1 MGRQAA
7 ANATSSGGALAGFR
21 LRCGTARFEPRL
33 IAVVALACVA
43 APAGGV
49 QPVQLVVNQVAPP
62 NHFYHKDV
70 LLPWAGEVKRVTQGR
85 VRLRFSVAPL
95 GSYRR
100 NFDMVWA
107 GLLDIAGGN
116 QSATPGRFVVT
127 QVNETPFLA
136 TSDVEALSVALWRT
150 HQRFLHRAEEF
161 AGTRLLSLHASG
173 TQHWVTVEEPIRQL
187 SDMRGLKM
195 AAPSD
200 VGARLLSAVG
210 AIPVFLTAPE
220 IRDALSRGILDGV
233 SMPYSGVTRLGL
245 QPYLRYQTRLAGGV
259 GLSFGGFFLTANPAS
274 WSRISAGDQ
283 AAITGISGEAY
294 GRRAAKV
301 FNREALASEREMRAA
316 GIVDVETAPG
326 FDDDLRE
333 ATAFL
338 DAEWIE
344 KASAA
349 GVDAE
354 AALQYFRL
362 EVQRESERLAALRLA
377 KKNTQNQ
384 GAAVRAEGETV
395 R

>member
-7 ANATSSGGALAGFR
+7 ANATSSGNALAGFR
-21 LRCGTARFEPRL
+21 LRRRTVRFETRL
-33 IAVVALACVA
+33 IAVLALACVP
-43 APAGGV
+43 APAVGLE
-49 QPVQLVVNQVAPP
+49 PLELVVNQVAPP

-70 LLPWAGEVKRVTQGR
+70 LLPWAGEVARVTQGR

-100 NFDMVWA
+100 NFDMAWA
-107 GLLDIAGGN
+107 GLVDIAGGN

-136 TSDVEALSVALWRT
+136 SSDVEALSVALWRT
-150 HQRFLHRAEEF
+150 HERFLHRAGEF

-173 TQHWVTVEEPIRQL
+173 TQHWFTVEKPIRRL
-187 SDMRGLKM
+187 SDIRGLKM

-200 VGARLLSAVG
+200 VGAQLLTAVG

-274 WSRISAGDQ
+274 WSRMSAADQ
-283 AAITGISGEAY
+283 AALLGISGETY

-333 ATAFL
+333 ATEFL
-338 DAEWIE
+338 DVEWIE

-354 AALQYFRL
+354 AALRYFRG
-362 EVQRESERLAALRLA
+362 EVRRQSDMGAPRLAGEGA
-377 KKNTQNQ
+377 QDQ
-384 GAAVRAEGETV
+384 GEAVHAREETV

>member
-1 MGRQAA
+1 MRPPNPKRGHSISSRFNH
-7 ANATSSGGALAGFR
+7 NAWYGLFAVIGALT
-21 LRCGTARFEPRL
+21 LVCARPP
-33 IAVVALACVA
+33 VCA
-43 APAGGV
+43 ADPIE
-49 QPVQLVVNQVAPP
+49 LVVNQVAPP

-70 LLPWAGEVKRVTQGR
+70 LVPWAGEVEQVTQGR
-85 VRLRFSVAPL
+85 VRLKFSVAPL

-100 NFDMVWA
+100 NFDMAWA
-107 GLLDIAGGN
+107 GLVDIAGGN

-127 QVNETPFLA
+127 QVNETPFLVS
-136 TSDVEALSVALWRT
+136 SDVEALSVALWRT

-161 AGTRLLSLHASG
+161 GGTRLLALHASG
-173 TQHWVTVEEPIRQL
+173 TQHWFTVEKPIEQL
-187 SDMRGLKM
+187 SDIRGLKM

-220 IRDALSRGILDGV
+220 IHDALSRGILDGV

-259 GLSFGGFFLTANPAS
+259 GLSYGGFFLTANTRS
-274 WSRISAGDQ
+274 WARISAADQ
-283 AAITGISGEAY
+283 AAIVRISGEAFA
-294 GRRAAKV
+294 RRAAKV
-301 FNREALASEREMRAA
+301 FNREGAASAREMLAA
-316 GIVDVETAPG
+316 GIADVETATG
-326 FDDDLRE
+326 FDDELRE

-344 KASAA
+344 KATAA

-354 AALQYFRL
+354 AALQYFRE
-362 EVQRESERLAALRLA
+362 EVRRESERIGSPGPAEEVSR
-377 KKNTQNQ
+377 K
-384 GAAVRAEGETV
+384 EGEMP